1 MDILGYRDIH
11 SSFLMM
17 YPEKKRLKVYN
28 EGWLLA

>member
-17 YPEKKRLKVYN
+17 YPEKTVKVYN